1 MSRILAVLSRPE
13 VRGWIY
19 NVTIAA
25 LAIATGYGLL
35 TGEQAALWLGLAA
48 AVVGLARAN
57 LTPADGE
64 VEEYDP
70 KHDVEA

>member
-1 MSRILAVLSRPE
+1 MSQIIATLGRPA

-35 TGEQAALWLGLAA
+35 TGEQAALWLGLVA

-57 LTPADGE
+57 LTPDAGE

-70 KHDVEA
+70 KRDIEA